1 MIRKIIQ
8 IDEEA
13 CIGCGRCVRACH
25 ESAIG
30 MVNRKARLLRDDYC
44 DALGDCLPACPVDAI
59 HFVEREAEAFDP
71 EAVAE
76 HKAAQAERRA
86 ERREDREEGYNG
98 EGRGR
103 HGRGGYGGGHHGH
116 HHDGTYGG
124 HHGHG
129 HYHGDRDG
137 DFGGSRGSHGRHGHG
152 APLDADAALVEGELL
167 WDAAVDDVAGG
178 EVEEVAPSELAQWP
192 CQIKLMP
199 VKAPYFDGAD
209 LLVAADCTA
218 FACGDF
224 AQRFMAGKVTIIG
237 CPKLDGVDYSDKL
250 AEILCNNDVN
260 SITVARMEVPC
271 CGGLQAAV
279 ERAALMASRRIPVTV
294 VIIATDGH
302 VVSVEEA

>member
-8 IDEEA
+8 IDEDA

-25 ESAIG
+25 EGAIG
-30 MVNRKARLLRDDYC
+30 MVGGKARLLRDDYC

-59 HFVEREAEAFDP
+59 HFIEREAEAFDP

-76 HKAAQAERRA
+76 HKADQAK
-86 ERREDREEGYNG
+86 RREERLRDREEGYDG
-98 EGRGR
+98 GPHGRHERGRGY
-103 HGRGGYGGGHHGH
+103 GR
-116 HHDGTYGG
+116 
-124 HHGHG
+124 
-129 HYHGDRDG
+129 
-137 DFGGSRGSHGRHGHG
+137 GGSRGFHGDV
-152 APLDADAALVEGELL
+152 PLDDDAALVEKELL
-167 WDAAVDDVAGG
+167 WDAAQQDDRP
-178 EVEEVAPSELAQWP
+178 APSELAQWP
-192 CQIKLMP
+192 CQIKLVP

-260 SITVARMEVPC
+260 SVTVARMEVPC

-279 ERAALMASRRIPVTV
+279 ERAALMAARHIPVTV
-294 VIIATDGH
+294 VTIATDGR
-302 VVSVEEA
+302 VLGVEEV

>member
-8 IDEEA
+8 IDEDA

-25 ESAIG
+25 EGAIG
-30 MVNRKARLLRDDYC
+30 MVNGKARLLRDDYC

-59 HFVEREAEAFDP
+59 HFIEREAEAFDP

-76 HKAAQAERRA
+76 HKAEQAK
-86 ERREDREEGYNG
+86 RREERFRDREEGYDG
-98 EGRGR
+98 GLRGR
-103 HGRGGYGGGHHGH
+103 HERGRGYGH
-116 HHDGTYGG
+116 HHDHDHDHGDGSYGG
-124 HHGHG
+124 RGHHRGGGRGFHG
-129 HYHGDRDG
+129 A
-137 DFGGSRGSHGRHGHG
+137 
-152 APLDADAALVEGELL
+152 APLDGDAALVEQELL
-167 WDAAVDDVAGG
+167 RNAAQQTDQP
-178 EVEEVAPSELAQWP
+178 APSELAQWP
-192 CQIKLMP
+192 CQIKLVP

-279 ERAALMASRRIPVTV
+279 ERAALMAARRIPVTV
-294 VIIATDGH
+294 VTIATDGR
-302 VVSVEEA
+302 VLNIEEV